1 MSSTEEGMIVDQ
13 PVDQVV
19 DLVVDQV
26 EQSSAEPTTTV
37 TAAETIDTIDAEKM
51 DVEEETESM
60 EDAEH
65 DASNIENEIQ
75 QLTEA
80 GRPVRKRKQTDFF
93 DGDKV
98 QPKKPRARTKK
109 VPPSTST
116 SDLTRDDS
124 MRVTPKVEKLTVEE
138 ELELALADDG
148 EEGLDPR
155 DADEYNPSGGKRKR
169 SSSSKRATKKAS
181 VGGDEGAQSVEA
193 ALEPAAPAEPIVLP
207 PEVHLKI
214 AKFGERISELTA
226 ELSNMEK

>member
-1 MSSTEEGMIVDQ
+1 MSGTEEGMIVDQ

-19 DLVVDQV
+19 DLIVDQV
-26 EQSSAEPTTTV
+26 EQSSIEPATTSP
-37 TAAETIDTIDAEKM
+37 AAGPIGTTEAEKM
-51 DVEEETESM
+51 DVEDETESM

-65 DASNIENEIQ
+65 DASTNIENEVQ

-109 VPPSTST
+109 VPPSAST
-116 SDLTRDDS
+116 SDLTVDGS
-124 MRVTPKVEKLTVEE
+124 TSVTPKVEKLSVEE

-169 SSSSKRATKKAS
+169 TSTSKRATKKAS
-181 VGGDEGAQSVEA
+181 AGDESAEA
-193 ALEPAAPAEPIVLP
+193 APEPAAPAEPIVLP
-207 PEVHLKI
+207 PEVQLKI
-214 AKFGERISELTA
+214 VKFGERISELTA

>member
-13 PVDQVV
+13 PSDQ
-19 DLVVDQV
+19 VVDQV
-26 EQSSAEPTTTV
+26 EQSPVETASA
-37 TAAETIDTIDAEKM
+37 AAARVETIDVTEAEKM
-51 DVEEETESM
+51 DVEDGAQSV

-65 DASNIENEIQ
+65 DASSNVENEVP

-109 VPPSTST
+109 VPPSSSS
-116 SDLTRDDS
+116 SDLAVDASAST
-124 MRVTPKVEKLTVEE
+124 TPKPEKLSVEE

-169 SSSSKRATKKAS
+169 SSTSKRATKKTATA
-181 VGGDEGAQSVEA
+181 GEDGAVSGEA
-193 ALEPAAPAEPIVLP
+193 APEPAVPAEPIVLP
-207 PEVHLKI
+207 AEVQLKI
-214 AKFGERISELTA
+214 VKFGERITELTT
-226 ELSNMEK
+226 ELSTMEK